1 MTVVSERATS
11 ATRAI
16 RHRIVPRRDTP
27 LVFHL
32 FLLALVLLALV
43 PVVGTGASF
52 SADEGAVIAQARS
65 LSKGDGWIVE
75 HPVPEADPSGTHY
88 PLELSARGPKGVAPF
103 AKHPLYPV
111 LLAGADRL
119 GGVSAMV
126 ALSLLGT
133 LAAAGL
139 AALLARRI
147 DPVLARPTLWV
158 TGLATPLLFDG
169 FVVIAHTLGAAAGA
183 AAVLSALA
191 AIERRSRWAVVGVAA
206 AIGFAVLLRSEAVLF
221 AFALATV
228 CAVAALVSAR
238 RWRYLVVGSASVLAA
253 GAGLAASKV
262 WARSIVGGAVTST
275 GGGAQPDI
283 GFLAARAHSFALTWL
298 RPSYGD
304 APTSADIALV
314 VMLAALA
321 LGVFAARRHP
331 TDGTSIAMLAGMA
344 AASSLAALVA
354 APTNLVP
361 GLLVAFPL
369 GAAGLFLLSREALSA
384 PATRMVA
391 GVFAVFA
398 AAVAAT
404 QYATGGSGEWGGR
417 YFSMGLPL
425 LVPVA
430 LHALSRQRARVG
442 ARTFER
448 AALALSVCS
457 LAMATMALGSIR
469 STHQFTGRLVAA
481 IGSAGKI
488 ADPAGKPVI
497 VTADPAMPRLAW
509 PTFDR
514 QRWLLARSGEIG
526 DLAGRLRAGGVRQM
540 VLVSG
545 PGSAELG
552 AGLEV
557 VATDKWA
564 ARKGWRVE
572 VVTLPGP

>member
-16 RHRIVPRRDTP
+16 RNRIVPRRDTP

-32 FLLALVLLALV
+32 FLLALVLLVLV
-43 PVVGTGASF
+43 PLIGTGASF

-75 HPVPEADPSGTHY
+75 HPVPEADPSGAHY

-103 AKHPLYPV
+103 AKHPLYPL

-119 GGVSAMV
+119 GGVSMML

-133 LAAAGL
+133 VAAAGL
-139 AALLARRI
+139 AALLARLI

-158 TGLATPLLFDG
+158 TGLASPLMFDG

-183 AAVLSALA
+183 AAVLAALVA
-191 AIERRSRWAVVGVAA
+191 VERRSRSAVVGVAI

-221 AFALATV
+221 AFALAAV

-238 RWRYLVVGSASVLAA
+238 RWRYLAVGSASVLAA
-253 GAGLAASKV
+253 GAGLAADKL
-262 WARSIVGGAVTST
+262 WARSIVGGVATNT
-275 GGGAQPDI
+275 GGGAQPDV

-304 APTSADIALV
+304 VPAYADIALV
-314 VMLAALA
+314 VMLTALA
-321 LGVFAARRHP
+321 LAVYGARRYP
-331 TDGTSIAMLAGMA
+331 TDGTSIAMLAGIA
-344 AASSLAALVA
+344 AASSVAALVA

-361 GLLVAFPL
+361 GLLMAFPVA
-369 GAAGLFLLSREALSA
+369 AAGLFLLSREALSS

-391 GVFAVFA
+391 GTFAVFA

-425 LVPVA
+425 LVPLA
-430 LHALSRQRARVG
+430 LHAMNRQRARLD
-442 ARTFER
+442 ARTAGR
-448 AALALSVCS
+448 TAVALGVCS
-457 LAMATMALGSIR
+457 LAIATMAVGSIR
-469 STHQFTGRLVAA
+469 STHQFTGRLVAGIA
-481 IGSAGKI
+481 SAGEI
-488 ADPAGKPVI
+488 ADPAGKPVV
-497 VTADPAMPRLAW
+497 VTTDPAMPRLAW

-514 QRWLLARSGEIG
+514 QRWLLARSGNIG
-526 DLAGRLRAGGVRQM
+526 DLAVRLRVTGVRRV

-557 VATDKWA
+557 VATDRWA
-564 ARKGWRVE
+564 AHNGWRVE
-572 VVTLPGP
+572 VVTLPEP